1 MFRFPCSIL
10 TFIVFIDHASDAI
23 IRSEIKVI
31 KVRIKRQSRVV
42 VTASIMTVENVRVSD
57 VGV

>member
-1 MFRFPCSIL
+1 
-10 TFIVFIDHASDAI
+10 VFIDHASDAI

-57 VGV
+57 VEV